1 VTNPRCNLEAK
12 QTTTRKMKAGAS
24 KAAASA
30 NREYEKWLAGARKGV
45 AATDEFLKHHA
56 GTIAATVTA
65 AVFVGAVAP
74 FAGVVDSGEGQS
86 GDASAKSHWWDGAGD
101 FLADTAA
108 GTVNGLASFGNA
120 MLHHPGDVVM
130 IAAGVVVLNASSTVE
145 AGAVVIAVL
154 PGGQAIAVPAAVVSA
169 AGITAG
175 VVLVGLGATGL
186 TGHAA
191 TDDRITVMNSERSGL
206 NGGKKGTGKGGRY
219 NLSRP
224 LSPNQMNQAIQRGR
238 RLPVS

>member
-1 VTNPRCNLEAK
+1 
-12 QTTTRKMKAGAS
+12 
-24 KAAASA
+24 
-30 NREYEKWLAGARKGV
+30 
-45 AATDEFLKHHA
+45 
-56 GTIAATVTA
+56 
-65 AVFVGAVAP
+65 
-74 FAGVVDSGEGQS
+74 
-86 GDASAKSHWWDGAGD
+86 
-101 FLADTAA
+101 
-108 GTVNGLASFGNA
+108 

-206 NGGKKGTGKGGRY
+206 NGGKKGGADAAANSTITSFPDKAAARQAFSGDMQAAANRFFRDATSK
-219 NLSRP
+219 SRDF
-224 LSPNQMNQAIQRGR
+224 Q
-238 RLPVS
+238 V